1 MILKTKGEWKGKD
14 ERKKMAKRLSLGWSG
29 INKETE
35 FTKELIRTIF
45 EGYGCYVPNVVMDSK
60 PGKAYIEFLTFTWA
74 KKAYDEISEEKNAFK
89 LKLVT
94 EDKSGDKPTHKQQKV
109 CEVDRILGEAGITT
123 SESGLETNKP
133 TSLDDMEALLMAK
146 IKAKSKQK

>member
-45 EGYGCYVPNVVMDSK
+45 EGYGC
-60 PGKAYIEFLTFTWA
+60 
-74 KKAYDEISEEKNAFK
+74 
-89 LKLVT
+89 
-94 EDKSGDKPTHKQQKV
+94 
-109 CEVDRILGEAGITT
+109 
-123 SESGLETNKP
+123 
-133 TSLDDMEALLMAK
+133 
-146 IKAKSKQK
+146 